1 MSEQHCQ
8 YDGCTDP
15 VHAKGYCRKHYAKV
29 WRERGREAAEAAS
42 GDGEGDKPIGRRG
55 RRASSERRK
64 ALSYELSTARRMYDS
79 VVGIA
84 SRIKWRKRI
93 RWLETELRGLE
104 SDVDELM

>member
-1 MSEQHCQ
+1 MSEQNCQ
-8 YDGCTDP
+8 FEGCTEP
-15 VHAKGYCRKHYAKV
+15 VHAKGYCRKHYARV
-29 WRERGREAAEAAS
+29 WRERGKEAAAAAEG
-42 GDGEGDKPIGRRG
+42 GDAKPTGRRG
-55 RRASSERRK
+55 RKASSERRK
-64 ALSYELSTARRMYDS
+64 ALNYELSTARKMYES